1 MLCSCNNESKL
12 EGFSVAK
19 IFGDNMV
26 LQQES
31 TVPVWGKGY
40 PGELV
45 RVEASWD
52 QIVETQVDTNGDWEV
67 VLKTP
72 SHDGFPKNINLISKG
87 QIISFKDVLLGE
99 VWLASGQSNM
109 EWPMAARIDNQRDEI
124 LNANYSDIRFFKSPL
139 NLNNNEL
146 KGGYWEKVNSESV
159 KNFSAVGYFFA
170 QKIRL
175 ELNVPVGIIV
185 SAWGGTRVEAWTSLE
200 KLAQMTPSSK
210 EALEIKAAKLPGD
223 FEENLL
229 TQNDSTIRENV
240 KRGKVEN
247 NPNQYS
253 ILFETMI
260 KPLIPFRIKGVLWYQ
275 GESNV
280 SNFQDYQTLFSGM
293 ISDWRDKW
301 NADLPFHFVQ
311 IAPYKYDSMSLS
323 QALREAQRKT
333 LYVKNTGMAITMDI
347 GEERDIHPANKQDV
361 GHRLARLALVNNYN
375 FSDRVATGPLFK
387 NKKLFPKYIDLS
399 FEYIGD
405 GLVKKNHL
413 EGFEIAAANG
423 IFFKANAT
431 IVGDYIRV
439 ESSKV
444 KNPQRVRYAWKNYFS
459 ATLFNSEGLPASSF
473 DTN

>member
-1 MLCSCNNESKL
+1 MKDFKIKHIPLFLIFGIMLCSCNNESKL

-109 EWPMAARIDNQRDEI
+109 EWPMAARIDNQRNEI

-185 SAWGGTRVEAWTSLE
+185 SAWGGYTYRS
-200 KLAQMTPSSK
+200 M
-210 EALEIKAAKLPGD
+210 
-223 FEENLL
+223 
-229 TQNDSTIRENV
+229 
-240 KRGKVEN
+240 
-247 NPNQYS
+247 
-253 ILFETMI
+253 
-260 KPLIPFRIKGVLWYQ
+260 
-275 GESNV
+275 
-280 SNFQDYQTLFSGM
+280 
-293 ISDWRDKW
+293 DK
-301 NADLPFHFVQ
+301 
-311 IAPYKYDSMSLS
+311 S
-323 QALREAQRKT
+323 
-333 LYVKNTGMAITMDI
+333 
-347 GEERDIHPANKQDV
+347 
-361 GHRLARLALVNNYN
+361 
-375 FSDRVATGPLFK
+375 
-387 NKKLFPKYIDLS
+387 
-399 FEYIGD
+399 
-405 GLVKKNHL
+405 
-413 EGFEIAAANG
+413 
-423 IFFKANAT
+423 
-431 IVGDYIRV
+431 
-439 ESSKV
+439 
-444 KNPQRVRYAWKNYFS
+444 
-459 ATLFNSEGLPASSF
+459 
-473 DTN
+473 